1 MATKTI
7 SVRIAGKKGKV
18 DVEPRKGATVADV
31 LSEAAALLG
40 IPVPEGNAVLVDG
53 KSQADVGARF
63 GLAQCTVSQIVN
75 NPHSH
80 EYH

>member
-31 LSEAAALLG
+31 LSEAAALL
-40 IPVPEGNAVLVDG
+40 
-53 KSQADVGARF
+53 ARF
-63 GLAQCTVSQIVN
+63 ASQDQDAFQNRVLSAMRLGFGGHLEKSR
-75 NPHSH
+75 P
-80 EYH
+80 

>member
-1 MATKTI
+1 M
-7 SVRIAGKKGKV
+7 
-18 DVEPRKGATVADV
+18 PRHYASNYRQARRN
-31 LSEAAALLG
+31 AA
-40 IPVPEGNAVLVDG
+40 IKNAVLIDG

>member
-53 KSQADVGARF
+53 KQAGLDAPVEGAEKVDAVPKPNL
-63 GLAQCTVSQIVN
+63 G
-75 NPHSH
+75 
-80 EYH
+80 